1 MLIGTMDWLQN
12 SRSAFIE
19 EGFNEII
26 IPSIWE
32 QSTFTNKAGN
42 DILSKMYSFKDKKQ
56 RDICLIPEVTAIIQE
71 IYNEEWKRLRKKPVK
86 VFYVNRCYRY
96 DQPQYGRYREFTQF
110 GVEILGGNLDS
121 NYEYVKSL
129 AKRLMKSYNT
139 TYNELVKRGLN
150 YYIEDGFEIECPE
163 LGAQKQIVGGG
174 KYQEGSG
181 FAIGI
186 DRLMLCNLSED

>member
-1 MLIGTMDWLQN
+1 
-12 SRSAFIE
+12 
-19 EGFNEII
+19 
-26 IPSIWE
+26 
-32 QSTFTNKAGN
+32 
-42 DILSKMYSFKDKKQ
+42 MYSFKDKKQ